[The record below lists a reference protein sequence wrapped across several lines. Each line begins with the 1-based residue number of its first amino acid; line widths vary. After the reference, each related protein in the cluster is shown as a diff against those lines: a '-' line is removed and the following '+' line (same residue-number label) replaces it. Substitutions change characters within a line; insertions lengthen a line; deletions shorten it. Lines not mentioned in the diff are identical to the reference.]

1 MLHIIYV
8 FGAAG
13 CGNRNV
19 ETKLGPT
26 ASSHLVSMLHSHRE
40 FPGGEQGLLGQN
52 GPVEI
57 TGIALRTGPVG
68 QTGLVSQPGLV
79 RPNRACLASY
89 IPPLRANG
97 RSTKM
102 WLSDAQVN
110 CASNA
115 ITLVASMA
123 HMCKSSTFGISM
135 HASGPRAPRV

>member
-1 MLHIIYV
+1 MLRIMYV

-26 ASSHLVSMLHSHRE
+26 ASSHLVSMLHSHRG

-52 GPVEI
+52 GPV
-57 TGIALRTGPVG
+57 VG
-68 QTGLVSQPGLV
+68 QTGNVSQPGLV

-102 WLSDAQVN
+102 RLSDAQVN
-110 CASNA
+110 CASDA